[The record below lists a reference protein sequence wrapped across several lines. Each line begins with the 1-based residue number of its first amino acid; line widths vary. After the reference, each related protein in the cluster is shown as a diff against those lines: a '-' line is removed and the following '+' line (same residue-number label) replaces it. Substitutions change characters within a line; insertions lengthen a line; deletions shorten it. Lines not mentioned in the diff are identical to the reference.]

1 MVPYFL
7 APLWDVEIAA
17 RKESERKRRIARARA
32 NAGLAN
38 VKNEAVGYVP
48 RDLRQKLKR
57 AKGAKQ
63 MLQDLEEEVRSFVIS
78 WEEKQKSLAKAG
90 LQDVDSEEEEIVF
103 VGRNGQMHDM
113 PSSTR
118 RIQNNYGQTQR
129 EKLMID
135 SAVDDKNA
143 SFGLVFVAFGVSMT
157 NIS

>member
-17 RKESERKRRIARARA
+17 RKEAEQKRRIARARA

-48 RDLRQKLKR
+48 RDLRQKLKH

-63 MLQDLEEEVRSFVIS
+63 MLQVLEEEVRSFVIS
-78 WEEKQKSLAKAG
+78 WEDKQKSLAKAG

-103 VGRNGQMHDM
+103 VGRNGQMHDVP
-113 PSSTR
+113 PSPR
-118 RIQNNYGQTQR
+118 RIQDDYRQIRR
-129 EKLMID
+129 EKLVID
-135 SAVDDKNA
+135 STVDDKNA
-143 SFGLVFVAFGVSMT
+143 SFGLVFVVFGVTVT